1 MKFFYVCAFL
11 LLLFLVIAGGNA
23 TEELAEKTGK
33 DCSYCH
39 LDPSGG
45 GELTKAGKKY
55 LAQETKSDEH
65 IPQARG
71 ILHFVRL
78 IAGFLHILTAI
89 FWFGTI
95 LYVHLILKPAYAA
108 RGLPKGEVK
117 VGLFSMLIMAV
128 TGATLTFFRVPSF
141 SFLFET
147 RFGILLLIKIFLF
160 LIMVCSA
167 LYVVLIIG
175 PKLRKRKDIKFQEPK
190 EYYTADELSNF
201 DGKEGR
207 PAYVA
212 FDNKIYDVS
221 GSSFWTDGIHFARHS
236 AGTDLTGMLDQA
248 PHGDERLEGFNQI
261 GKLALAK
268 TEKEIPSPQRV
279 FYFIAYMNLGLVI
292 LITLILAL
300 WRWW

>member
-1 MKFFYVCAFL
+1 MKLFYVCVFL
-11 LLLFLVIAGGNA
+11 LLLFLAILGGNA

-55 LAQETKSDEH
+55 IAQETKSDEH
-65 IPQARG
+65 TQARG

-78 IAGFLHILTAI
+78 IAGFLHIITAI

-108 RGLPKGEVK
+108 RGLPKAEVK

-141 SFLFET
+141 LSLFET
-147 RFGILLLIKIFLF
+147 KFGILLLIKIFLF

-167 LYVVLIIG
+167 LYVVLIVG
-175 PKLRKRKDIKFQEPK
+175 PKLRKKKDIKFQEPK
-190 EYYTADELSNF
+190 EYYTVDELRNF
-201 DGKEGR
+201 DGAEGR

-212 FDNKIYDVS
+212 FENKIYDVS
-221 GSSFWTDGIHFARHS
+221 KSSFWKDGKHFVKHS

-248 PHGDERLEGFNQI
+248 PHGDEKLQGLGQI

-268 TEKEIPSPQRV
+268 EEKETPSAQRA
-279 FYFIAYMNLGLVI
+279 FYFIAYLNLVLVI

>member
-1 MKFFYVCAFL
+1 MKLFYVCTS
-11 LLLFLVIAGGNA
+11 LLLFFLILPSGYT

-45 GELTKAGKKY
+45 GELTKAGKEY
-55 LAQETKSDEH
+55 LTEDSKSDEYA
-65 IPQARG
+65 QAKG
-71 ILHFVRL
+71 ILHFIRF
-78 IAGFLHILTAI
+78 IAGFFHIFTAI

-95 LYVHLILKPAYAA
+95 LYVHLILRPAYAA

-117 VGLFSMLIMAV
+117 VGLISMIIMAL
-128 TGATLTFFRVPSF
+128 TGITLSVFRVPSF

-167 LYVVLIIG
+167 LYVVFIVG
-175 PKLRKRKDIKFQEPK
+175 PKLRIKKDIKFQDPK
-190 EYYTADELSNF
+190 EYYTADELRNF
-201 DGKEGR
+201 DGTKGY
-207 PAYVA
+207 PVYVA
-212 FDNKIYDVS
+212 FNNKIYDVS
-221 GSSFWTDGIHFARHS
+221 KSSFWKDGKHFGKHG

-248 PHGDERLEGFNQI
+248 PHGEEKLQGFDQV
-261 GKLALAK
+261 GKLLLMMTK
-268 TEKEIPSPQRV
+268 KEIPSHERV
-279 FYFIAYMNLGLVI
+279 FYFIAYMNLFLVI

>member
-1 MKFFYVCAFL
+1 MKLFYVCVFL
-11 LLLFLVIAGGNA
+11 LLLFLVILDGNA

-55 LAQETKSDEH
+55 LAEETKSVEH
-65 IPQARG
+65 TQARG

-128 TGATLTFFRVPSF
+128 TGTTLTFFRVPSF

-175 PKLRKRKDIKFQEPK
+175 PKLRKKKDIKFQEPK
-190 EYYTADELSNF
+190 EYYTADDLSNF

-212 FDNKIYDVS
+212 FKDKIYNVS
-221 GSSFWTDGIHFARHS
+221 GSSFWKDGKHFARHS

-248 PHGDERLEGFNQI
+248 PHGDEKLHELDQI

-268 TEKEIPSPQRV
+268 SEKETHSAERV

-300 WRWW
+300 WRWS

>member
-1 MKFFYVCAFL
+1 MKLFYVCASLILFFL
-11 LLLFLVIAGGNA
+11 IIPSGNT

-45 GELTKAGKKY
+45 GELTKAGKEY
-55 LAQETKSDEH
+55 LTEDSKSDEFA
-65 IPQARG
+65 QAKG
-71 ILHFVRL
+71 ILHFIRI
-78 IAGFLHILTAI
+78 IAGFFHIFTAI

-95 LYVHLILKPAYAA
+95 LYVHLILRPAYAA

-117 VGLFSMLIMAV
+117 VGLISMIIMAL
-128 TGATLTFFRVPSF
+128 TGITLSVFRVQSF

-167 LYVVLIIG
+167 LYVVFIVG
-175 PKLRKRKDIKFQEPK
+175 PKLRMKKDIKFQDPK
-190 EYYTADELSNF
+190 EYYTADELRNF
-201 DGKEGR
+201 DGTKGY
-207 PAYVA
+207 PVYVA
-212 FDNKIYDVS
+212 FNNKIYDVS
-221 GSSFWTDGIHFARHS
+221 KSSFWQDGKHFGKHG

-248 PHGDERLEGFNQI
+248 PHGEEKLQGFDQV
-261 GKLALAK
+261 GKLVLMMTK
-268 TEKEIPSPQRV
+268 KEIPSHERV
-279 FYFIAYMNLGLVI
+279 FYFIAYMNLFLVI